1 MVKSIDGVVI
11 SSADHGE
18 HDKLI
23 TLLSAEEGR
32 IQVIAKGARSM
43 RSKQLNCTQPF
54 VYGNFELYK
63 KGELYWLRAGSPINS
78 FYGLSSDLASLALA
92 NYVLDVANDIS
103 GEGVEADALM
113 RLVLNCLYVLS
124 ERKKAP
130 KLVKA
135 VFELRAA
142 AMSGYYPFSL
152 DTCEKCQKKL
162 EYKGKDICAY
172 FEVEDGRLVCPE
184 CFERASKGFFVPS
197 GDEIRTASEIIA
209 LGDSALAAFI
219 YTLTAPRER
228 MFSFELSDEDE
239 MRAFSHLA
247 EVYLISHLE
256 RSFDTLDFYKTVC
269 D

>member
-1 MVKSIDGVVI
+1 MIKSIDGVLT
-11 SSADHGE
+11 SSVDYGE

-23 TLLSAEEGR
+23 TILTAEEGK
-32 IQVIAKGARSM
+32 IQAIAKGARSM
-43 RSKQLNCTQPF
+43 RSQYLNATQPF

-63 KGELYWLRAGSPINS
+63 KGDLYWLRAGSPKNS
-78 FYGLSSDLASLALA
+78 FYGLSGDLECLALA
-92 NYVLDVANDIS
+92 NYVCDVANDIS
-103 GEGVEADALM
+103 GEGVEADSLL

-142 AMSGYYPFSL
+142 AMSGYYPLSL
-152 DTCEKCQKKL
+152 DLCDKCSKKL
-162 EYKGKDICAY
+162 SYGKDSVCAY

-184 CFERASKGFFVPS
+184 CFERSSRGFFVPS
-197 GDEIRTASEIIA
+197 GDEARSASELIP
-209 LGDSALAAFI
+209 LGDSALAAFV
-219 YTLTAPRER
+219 YTLSSPMER
-228 MFSFELSDEDE
+228 MFAFEVSDKDE
-239 MRAFSHLA
+239 MRAFSHLSEA
-247 EVYLISHLE
+247 YLLAHLE

>member
-11 SSADHGE
+11 SSLDYGE

-23 TLLSAEEGR
+23 TLLTAEEGR
-32 IQVIAKGARSM
+32 IQAIAKGAKSM

-63 KGELYWLRAGSPINS
+63 KGDLYWLRAGSPKNS
-78 FYGLSSDLASLALA
+78 FYGLSGDLECLSLA
-92 NYVLDVANDIS
+92 NYILDVANDIS
-103 GEGVEADALM
+103 GEGVEADELM

-124 ERKKAP
+124 ERKKDP

-142 AMSGYYPFSL
+142 AMSGYYPLSL
-152 DTCEKCQKKL
+152 DTCDKCKKKL
-162 EYKGKDICAY
+162 EYKGNDICAY
-172 FEVEDGRLVCPE
+172 FEVEDGRLVCPD
-184 CFERASKGFFVPS
+184 CFEKASKGFFVPS
-197 GDEIRTASEIIA
+197 GDEARAVSELIP

-219 YTLTAPRER
+219 YTLTSARER
-228 MFSFELSDEDE
+228 MFSFELSDKDE

-247 EVYLISHLE
+247 EAYLLAHLE
-256 RSFDTLDFYKTVC
+256 RSFDTLDFYKSVC